1 MSTHVEIPRLTG
13 VAIPLGALRTKRSCG
28 IGEYP
33 DLVPFA
39 SFCKKAGLSLIQ
51 LLPVNDT
58 GTESSPYSA
67 LSAFALHP
75 MYLSIESLP
84 EYKAASLQLKKEVK
98 ALHQTHDGATRF
110 NYRELRY
117 QKLDLLRKLY
127 NENKLSV
134 AQLWADDGSDL
145 RFWFSQNPWVVE
157 YAVFMEL
164 KQEFMEA
171 SWRQW
176 PKKFRSMKQDKIQ
189 QRWED
194 KDLREAHLFHLWLQW
209 RAFGQFQE
217 AAEAVA
223 AKGILLKGDIPIM
236 MNEDSADAWAHPEFF
251 DDTMR
256 AGSPPDGFNPT
267 GQNWGFPVYR
277 WKNLAKTDYSWWK
290 DRLVCASR
298 FYQAYRI
305 DHVLG
310 FFRIWE
316 TSSHET
322 TAMMGHTEPVAAIT
336 RTELEKAGFD
346 ADRIR
351 WLSQPHVPTR
361 AMEEVNNNDYLGT
374 HGYLHLLMDRIGE
387 EELWLFKP
395 EIRGDR
401 DILEREDIP
410 EPVRCRLAEFWRNRT
425 LLPLK
430 EDSFVPLWTYK
441 DTTAWQ
447 SLSAEEREH
456 LELLV
461 AAKQKKQ
468 EVLWEKQARTLLGAL
483 TAATDMIACAED
495 LGANPESV
503 PRVLDELSIL
513 RLCVVRWYRQWQEE
527 GQPFVDFAHYPA
539 KSVVT
544 SSVHDSSTLRLWWL
558 SEADSADFYRDFPP
572 ASQQEPAP
580 EEGDIE
586 PGIYTPATARYLL
599 SRIATAASNFCIHP
613 IQDFLALD
621 AAYYNSDPQQERV
634 NIPGSVNEFNWTYRL
649 PVTVEELSQHKELHS
664 AIKELV
670 GIHKKAAA
678 GSAKKA
684 GSSRGTSTEV

>member
-13 VAIPLGALRTKRSCG
+13 VAIPLGALKTKRSCG

-33 DLVPFA
+33 DLVAFA
-39 SFCKKAGLSLIQ
+39 AFCRKAGLSLIQ

-75 MYLSIESLP
+75 IYLSIESLP
-84 EYKAASLQLKKEVK
+84 EYKAASPQLKKEMK
-98 ALHQTHDGATRF
+98 ALHQTQDGASRF
-110 NYRELRY
+110 NYRQLRY
-117 QKLDLLRKLY
+117 AKLDLLRKIY
-127 NENKLSV
+127 TENKLDI
-134 AQLWADDGSDL
+134 AQRWTDKESDL
-145 RFWFSQNPWVVE
+145 QLWFSQNPWVVE
-157 YAVFMEL
+157 YVVFMEL

-189 QRWED
+189 ERWED
-194 KDLREAHLFHLWLQW
+194 KELREAHLFHLWLQW

-217 AAEAVA
+217 AAQTVA

-290 DRLVCASR
+290 DR

-322 TAMMGHTEPVAAIT
+322 TAMMGHTEPMAAIT
-336 RTELEKAGFD
+336 RKELEKAGFD

-361 AMEEVNNNDYLGT
+361 AIEEVNNNDYLGT

-395 EIRGDR
+395 EIAGDR

-425 LLPLK
+425 LLPVGK
-430 EDSFVPLWTYK
+430 DSFVPLWTYK

-447 SLSAEEREH
+447 SLSEEERDS
-456 LELLV
+456 LDKLV
-461 AAKQKKQ
+461 AAKQRKQ
-468 EVLWEKQARTLLGAL
+468 EGLWEKQARTLLGEL
-483 TAATDMIACAED
+483 TSATDMIACAED
-495 LGANPESV
+495 LGVNPESV
-503 PRVLDELSIL
+503 PRVLDDLSIL

-527 GQPFVDFAHYPA
+527 GQPFVDFANYPA
-539 KSVVT
+539 KSVAT

-558 SEADSADFYRDFPP
+558 SESDAADFYRDFPP
-572 ASQQEPAP
+572 KE

-586 PGIYTPATARYLL
+586 PGIYTPDTARYLL
-599 SRIATAASNFCIHP
+599 SRIAGAASNFCIHP
-613 IQDFLALD
+613 IQDFLALR
-621 AAYYNSDPQQERV
+621 AAYYSGDPEQERV
-634 NIPGSVNEFNWTYRL
+634 NIPGSVNDFNWTYRL
-649 PVTVEELSQHKELHS
+649 PATVEELSQDKELHS
-664 AIKELV
+664 AIKELA
-670 GIHKKAAA
+670 GIHKKV
-678 GSAKKA
+678 GKTI
-684 GSSRGTSTEV
+684 SRKRS

>member
-13 VAIPLGALRTKRSCG
+13 VAIPLGALKTKRSCG

-33 DLVPFA
+33 DLVAFA
-39 SFCKKAGLSLIQ
+39 AFCKKARLSLIQ

-75 MYLSIESLP
+75 IYLSIESLP
-84 EYKAASLQLKKEVK
+84 EYKAASPQLKKEMK
-98 ALHQTHDGATRF
+98 ALHQTQDGASRF
-110 NYRELRY
+110 NYRQLRY
-117 QKLDLLRKLY
+117 AKLDLLRKIY
-127 NENKLSV
+127 TENKLDI
-134 AQLWADDGSDL
+134 AQRWTDKESDL
-145 RFWFSQNPWVVE
+145 QLWFSQNPWVVE
-157 YAVFMEL
+157 YVVFMEL
-164 KQEFMEA
+164 KREFMEA

-176 PKKFRSMKQDKIQ
+176 PKRFRSLKQEKIQ

-194 KDLREAHLFHLWLQW
+194 KELREAHLFHLWLQW

-217 AAEAVA
+217 AAQAVA

-336 RTELEKAGFD
+336 RKELEKAGFD

-361 AMEEVNNNDYLGT
+361 AIEEVNNNDYLGT

-395 EIRGDR
+395 EIAGDR

-425 LLPLK
+425 LLPVGK
-430 EDSFVPLWTYK
+430 DSFVPLWTYK

-447 SLSAEEREH
+447 SLSEEERDS
-456 LELLV
+456 LDKLV
-461 AAKQKKQ
+461 AAKQRKQ
-468 EVLWEKQARTLLGAL
+468 EGLWEKQARTLLGEL
-483 TAATDMIACAED
+483 PSATDMIACAED

-503 PRVLDELSIL
+503 PRVLDDLSIL
-513 RLCVVRWYRQWQEE
+513 QLCVVRWYRHWQEE
-527 GQPFVDFAHYPA
+527 GHPFVDFAHYPA
-539 KSVVT
+539 KSVAT

-558 SEADSADFYRDFPP
+558 SESDAADFYRDFPP
-572 ASQQEPAP
+572 KE

-586 PGIYTPATARYLL
+586 PGIYTPDTARYLL
-599 SRIATAASNFCIHP
+599 SRIAGAASNFCIHP
-613 IQDFLALD
+613 IQDFLALR
-621 AAYYNSDPQQERV
+621 AAYYSGDPEQERV
-634 NIPGSVNEFNWTYRL
+634 NIPGSVNDFNWTYRL
-649 PVTVEELSQHKELHS
+649 PATVEELSQDKELHS
-664 AIKELV
+664 AIKELA
-670 GIHKKAAA
+670 GIHKKV
-678 GSAKKA
+678 GKTI
-684 GSSRGTSTEV
+684 SRKRS

>member
-1 MSTHVEIPRLTG
+1 MSTPIEIPRLTG
-13 VAIPLGALRTKRSCG
+13 TAIPLGALKTKHSCG

-33 DLVPFA
+33 DLVAFA

-75 MYLSIESLP
+75 IYISIEALP
-84 EYKAASLQLKKEVK
+84 EYKTVSSPVKKAVK
-98 ALHQTHDGATRF
+98 ALHQAHDDAPRF
-110 NYRELRY
+110 DYRQLRY
-117 QKLDLLRKLY
+117 GKLDVLKMVY
-127 NENKLSV
+127 GDNKLAI
-134 AQLWADDGSDL
+134 AQLWSDSHSDL
-145 RFWFSQNPWVVE
+145 RNWFAKNQWVVE

-164 KQEFMEA
+164 KNEFMEA

-176 PKKFRSMKQDKIQ
+176 PKKFSSMKQDKIIE
-189 QRWED
+189 RWETR
-194 KDLREAHLFHLWLQW
+194 DLREGHLFHVWLQW
-209 RAFGQFQE
+209 RAFGQFQQ

-223 AKGILLKGDIPIM
+223 QKGIMLKGDIPIM

-277 WKNLAKTDYSWWK
+277 WKNLAKSDYSWWK
-290 DRLVCASR
+290 ARLACASN

-322 TAMMGHTEPVAAIT
+322 TAMMGRTEPSVPIST
-336 RTELEKAGFD
+336 RELEKAGFD
-346 ADRIR
+346 SDRIR

-361 AMEEVNNNDYLGT
+361 AIEEVNNNDYLGT
-374 HGYLHLLMDRIGE
+374 HGYLQLLMERIGE

-395 EIRGDR
+395 EIAGDR

-425 LLPLK
+425 LIPLGK
-430 EDSFVPLWTYK
+430 DKLLPLWTYK

-447 SLSAEEREH
+447 SLSDEERER
-456 LELLV
+456 LDKLV
-461 AAKQKKQ
+461 ATKQKKQ
-468 EVLWEKQARTLLGAL
+468 EGLWEKQARTLLGEL
-483 TAATDMIACAED
+483 TSATDMIACAED

-513 RLCVVRWYRQWQEE
+513 RLCVVRWYRHWQEE
-527 GQPFVDFAHYPA
+527 GQPFVDFADYPA
-539 KSVVT
+539 KSVAT

-558 SEADSADFYRDFPP
+558 TEQDAADFYRDFPP
-572 ASQQEPAP
+572 GQD
-580 EEGDIE
+580 EGDVE
-586 PGIYTPATARYLL
+586 VGIYTPETARYLL
-599 SRIATAASNFCIHP
+599 SRIAQTASSFCIHP
-613 IQDFLALD
+613 IQDFLALG
-621 AAYYNSDPQQERV
+621 AAYYSGDPEQERV

-649 PVTVEELSQHKELHS
+649 PATVEELSQDKDLQA
-664 AIKELV
+664 AIKEV
-670 GIHKKAAA
+670 VTIHKKAKASKKA
-678 GSAKKA
+678 SAKKK
-684 GSSRGTSTEV
+684 S

>member
-1 MSTHVEIPRLTG
+1 MSTPIEIPRLTG
-13 VAIPLGALRTKRSCG
+13 TAIPLGALKTKHSCG

-33 DLVPFA
+33 DLVAFA

-75 MYLSIESLP
+75 IYISIEALP
-84 EYKAASLQLKKEVK
+84 EYKTVSSPVKKAVK
-98 ALHQTHDGATRF
+98 ALHQAHDDAPRF
-110 NYRELRY
+110 DYRQLRY
-117 QKLDLLRKLY
+117 GKLDALKMVY
-127 NENKLSV
+127 GDNKLAI
-134 AQLWADDGSDL
+134 AQLWSDSHSDL
-145 RFWFSQNPWVVE
+145 RNWFAKNQWVVE

-164 KQEFMEA
+164 KNEFMEA

-176 PKKFRSMKQDKIQ
+176 PKKFSSMKQDKIIE
-189 QRWED
+189 RWETR
-194 KDLREAHLFHLWLQW
+194 DLREGHLFHVWLQW
-209 RAFGQFQE
+209 RAFGQFQQ

-223 AKGILLKGDIPIM
+223 QKGIMLKGDIPIM

-277 WKNLAKTDYSWWK
+277 WKNLAKSDYSWWK
-290 DRLVCASR
+290 ARLACASN

-322 TAMMGHTEPVAAIT
+322 TAMMGRTEPSAPIST
-336 RTELEKAGFD
+336 RELEKAGFD
-346 ADRIR
+346 SDRIR

-361 AMEEVNNNDYLGT
+361 AIEEVNNNDYLGT
-374 HGYLHLLMDRIGE
+374 HGYLQLLMERIGE

-395 EIRGDR
+395 EIAGDR

-425 LLPLK
+425 LIPLGK
-430 EDSFVPLWTYK
+430 DKLLPLWTYK

-447 SLSAEEREH
+447 SLSDEERER
-456 LELLV
+456 LDKLV
-461 AAKQKKQ
+461 ATKQKKQ
-468 EVLWEKQARTLLGAL
+468 EGLWEKQARTLLGEL
-483 TAATDMIACAED
+483 TSATDMIACAED

-513 RLCVVRWYRQWQEE
+513 RLCVVRWYRHWQEK
-527 GQPFVDFAHYPA
+527 GQPFVDFADYPA
-539 KSVVT
+539 KSVAT

-558 SEADSADFYRDFPP
+558 TEQDAADFYRDFPP
-572 ASQQEPAP
+572 GQD
-580 EEGDIE
+580 EGDVE
-586 PGIYTPATARYLL
+586 VGIYTPETARYLL
-599 SRIATAASNFCIHP
+599 SRIAQTASSFCIHP
-613 IQDFLALD
+613 IQDFLALG
-621 AAYYNSDPQQERV
+621 AAYYSGDPEQERV

-649 PVTVEELSQHKELHS
+649 PATVEELSQDKDLQA
-664 AIKELV
+664 AIKEV
-670 GIHKKAAA
+670 VTIHKKAKASKKA
-678 GSAKKA
+678 SAKKK
-684 GSSRGTSTEV
+684 S